1 MSSRKPTCRC
11 SMNARRISAAQL
23 GSSTYGITENI
34 YLSNAAST
42 TDYAVTI
49 EAHADGTRS
58 YDEVTTLR
66 MKEFAEPFLHTD
78 HNRLHRAG

>member
-1 MSSRKPTCRC
+1 MTK
-11 SMNARRISAAQL
+11 
-23 GSSTYGITENI
+23 
-34 YLSNAAST
+34 AAST

-49 EAHADGTRS
+49 EAHADGTWY

-78 HNRLHRAG
+78 HYRLHRAA